1 VLIICGM
8 ILNLMNGVEVRCSPK
23 VDVGAGDWQQ
33 KHALLAFWM
42 RPASLDQNWSQAFR
56 SSPYRLR
63 FELGGETFDNIAQ
76 PVPRFIQAFHRAQ
89 TIANA
94 LFSRST
100 SLTAILAV
108 LPKGEVAAQGKKPF
122 KALKALGFRGPAP
135 WCEWSA
141 PLDPNDDDEMLLD
154 WCAINLTDPAMRDA
168 LLWTSIALEM
178 PIRPKAAVLSFL
190 TDFDA
195 GVMLHV
201 YDDRGMDVCA
211 IARPAIERLY
221 RQFDCWLLDYDRPR
235 MAAAFESC

>member
-1 VLIICGM
+1 M

-141 PLDPNDDDEMLLD
+141 PLDPNDDGDDEMLLD
-154 WCAINLTDPAMRDA
+154 WQAINLTDPAMRDA